1 MSEMYDVIVIGAGS
15 AGCALA
21 ERLTA
26 DSVTRVLLIE
36 AGGSDRRATIRMP
49 IGYGRA
55 FVDPAV
61 NWRYRTRPD
70 PGLGGREIYWPRGK
84 VLGGSSSINAMV
96 YCRGLP
102 ADYDDW
108 RDAGN
113 PGWGWSD
120 VAPVFQSLE
129 RHVSSKGPTGG
140 DGALWVSNREAE
152 YHPLKKVFY
161 AAAQQAGFPVLADL
175 NGELVDGIG
184 PYAINTRRGL
194 RCSSADAFLRPALG
208 RRNLD
213 LMMETKVDRIQ
224 LENRRAV
231 GVIISDRR
239 GPRVVHAHR
248 EIVLAAGAIG
258 SPLILQRSGIGPA
271 RLLRDNG
278 IDVIHDSPAV
288 GAGLQD
294 HVGVNYFYRSR
305 VPTLNSALGTWPG
318 RIRSALQFLANRSG
332 PLSMSVNQIGGLV
345 RSSPLALRPDIQLY
359 LNPISYSTEYRGRRV
374 LLRPDPYPGFIMSFN
389 SCRPTSRGRVTISSP
404 HADAEPVI
412 EPAYLSTEK
421 DILDVL
427 AGARVLGR
435 LQETAAMRA
444 VLSRDPEFDLARAS
458 DEAIIAD
465 FRRRASTVFHP
476 CGTCRMAPQR
486 DGGVVDPDL
495 AVYGI
500 KGLRVADASV
510 FPHITSANT
519 HAPAVLVGHMAAR
532 AMQKA
537 GR

>member
-15 AGCALA
+15 AGCALV

-26 DSVTRVLLIE
+26 DGRTRVLLIE
-36 AGGSDRRATIRMP
+36 AGGSDQRPTIRLP

-84 VLGGSSSINAMV
+84 VLGGSSSINALV

-108 RDAGN
+108 RDVGN

-120 VAPVFQSLE
+120 VAPVFGSFE
-129 RHVSSKGPTGG
+129 RRVPSAEPDGG
-140 DGALWVSNREAE
+140 SGALWVSNREAE
-152 YHPLKKVFY
+152 YHPLKTVFF
-161 AAAQQAGFPVLADL
+161 AAARQAGFPVLADL
-175 NGELVDGIG
+175 NGDDVDGIG

-213 LMMETKVDRIQ
+213 LLTDARVDRVK
-224 LENRRAV
+224 LEQRRAV
-231 GVIISDRR
+231 GVVVSDRR
-239 GPRVVHAHR
+239 GQRLVHAHR
-248 EIVLAAGAIG
+248 EVVLAAGAVG

-278 IDVIHDSPAV
+278 IDVVHDNAAV
-288 GAGLQD
+288 GSGLQD
-294 HVGVNYFYRSR
+294 HVGINYFYRSR
-305 VPTLNSALGTWPG
+305 VPTLNGALGTWAG
-318 RIRSALQFLANRSG
+318 RVRSALQFLANRSG
-332 PLSMSVNQIGGLV
+332 PLSMSVNQVGGLV

-359 LNPISYSTEYRGRRV
+359 LNPLSYSTEYRGRRV

-389 SCRPTSRGRVTISSP
+389 PCRPTSRGRIAISSP
-404 HADAEPVI
+404 HVDADPVI
-412 EPAYLSTEK
+412 EPAYLATDK
-421 DILDVL
+421 DVRDVI

-435 LQETAAMRA
+435 LQETAAMRG
-444 VLSRDPEFDLARAS
+444 LISRDPELDLARAS
-458 DEAIIAD
+458 DETIMAD
-465 FRRRASTVFHP
+465 FRRRATTVFHP
-476 CGTCRMAPQR
+476 CGTCRMAPER
-486 DGGVVDPDL
+486 DGGVVDPEL

-510 FPHITSANT
+510 FPNITSANT

-532 AMQKA
+532 RIQKD